1 MACPRLSYVAPIRV
15 PVVLVAAALLPLI
28 GCSEA
33 SRSSS
38 KPRGSWYDKFDWHA
52 EDYFDD
58 PKVIALCQAIEKE
71 DLAEIDRLVA
81 AGADVN
87 ALGKGKMTPLLW
99 AFPENK
105 PEVFKRIL
113 EHGANPN
120 VYVEDDFGTQMS
132 GIVPGDSVTHL
143 AAETWFP
150 NYFKY
155 VMQHGGDPNL
165 VDPQYNET
173 PLFSVIKGHCTNKP
187 EAVQLLIDAGA
198 DLDFVSG
205 GGVTAS
211 MQAVTWFGQYGLALQ
226 LLEAGAD
233 PEVYQRDSN
242 AQVVHMG
249 CWEVRRR
256 PYWSAKQKQDY
267 DKLVEW
273 LKTRGVSF
281 EKAKADNARWKE
293 EGKLLPAQIRAV
305 REREVKERIRREEAE
320 KARQNPVEAERE
332 KGQ

>member
-1 MACPRLSYVAPIRV
+1 MTHVHLSCRAMILATL
-15 PVVLVAAALLPLI
+15 VVLLSASLSFV
-28 GCSEA
+28 GCSKVTGPL
-33 SRSSS
+33 SRAN
-38 KPRGSWYDKFDWHA
+38 RSWYDKFGWHA

-58 PKVIALCQAIEKE
+58 PKVIALCEAIQNE

-81 AGADVN
+81 AGADIN

-105 PEVFKRIL
+105 LEVFKRIL
-113 EHGANPN
+113 EHGADPN
-120 VYVEDDFGTQMS
+120 VHVEDDFGTKMS

-165 VDPQYNET
+165 VDPQHRET
-173 PLFSVIKGHCTNKP
+173 PLFSVIKGHCTNKR

-198 DLDFVSG
+198 DLDDVRSGATPAMAAVS
-205 GGVTAS
+205 
-211 MQAVTWFGQYGLALQ
+211 WFGQYGLTLQ

-233 PEVYQRDSN
+233 HEIYRPDSN
-242 AQVVHMG
+242 QQLVHLVVR
-249 CWEVRRR
+249 EQRRK
-256 PYWSAKQKQDY
+256 PYWSAEQKSDY
-267 DKLVEW
+267 DELVAW
-273 LKTRGVSF
+273 LNAQGVSF
-281 EKAKADNARWKE
+281 EKAKADNAHWKE

-320 KARQNPVEAERE
+320 KARQNAVEGERE
-332 KGQ
+332 KGE

>member
-1 MACPRLSYVAPIRV
+1 MTHVHLSCRATILATL
-15 PVVLVAAALLPLI
+15 VVLLSASLSFV
-28 GCSEA
+28 GCSKVTGPL
-33 SRSSS
+33 SRAN
-38 KPRGSWYDKFDWHA
+38 RSWYDKFGWHA

-58 PKVIALCQAIEKE
+58 PKVIALCEAIQNE

-81 AGADVN
+81 AGADIN
-87 ALGKGKMTPLLW
+87 GLGKGKMTPLLW

-155 VMQHGGDPNL
+155 VMQHGGDANL
-165 VDPQYNET
+165 VDPLHDET
-173 PLFSVIKGHCTNKP
+173 PLISLIKGHCANKP
-187 EAVQLLIDAGA
+187 EAVQILIDAGA
-198 DLDFVSG
+198 DLNDVQSG
-205 GGVTAS
+205 SPPVIVATRWG
-211 MQAVTWFGQYGLALQ
+211 GQYGLALQ

-233 PEVYQRDSN
+233 HEVY
-242 AQVVHMG
+242 VVGENSQLVHHVVS
-249 CWEVRRR
+249 EERRR
-256 PYWSAKQKQDY
+256 PMWSPKQAQDY
-267 DKLVEW
+267 DKLVAW
-273 LKTRGVSF
+273 LKARGVSF
-281 EKAKADNARWKE
+281 EKARADRARWKE

-320 KARQNPVEAERE
+320 KARQNAVEGERE
-332 KGQ
+332 KGE

>member
-1 MACPRLSYVAPIRV
+1 MACPRQSYVAAILV
-15 PVVLVAAALLPLI
+15 LFFLVAPALLPLM

-33 SRSSS
+33 NRSWS
-38 KPRGSWYDKFDWHA
+38 GSWYDKFDWHA

-58 PKVIALCQAIEKE
+58 PKVVALCEAIEKE

-81 AGADVN
+81 DGADVN
-87 ALGKGKMTPLLW
+87 AVGKGKMTPLLW

-198 DLDFVSG
+198 DLNDARSGATPAMAAVS
-205 GGVTAS
+205 
-211 MQAVTWFGQYGLALQ
+211 WFGQYGLALQ
-226 LLEAGAD
+226 LLEAKAD
-233 PEVYQRDSN
+233 HKIYRPDSN
-242 AQVVHMG
+242 QQLVHLVVR
-249 CWEVRRR
+249 EQRRK
-256 PYWSAKQKQDY
+256 PYWSVQQKDDY
-267 DKLVEW
+267 DRLVAW
-273 LKTRGVSF
+273 LKARGVSF
-281 EKAKADNARWKE
+281 EKAQADNARWKE
-293 EGKLLPAQIRAV
+293 QGKLLPAQIRAA

-320 KARQNPVEAERE
+320 KARQNSVEAERKNDDGE
-332 KGQ
+332 